1 MSFAWLGSIHLMPA
15 SQQDQ
20 PNRKQKKKK
29 IENLGLD
36 RSLFSSF
43 SLNW

>member
-20 PNRKQKKKK
+20 PKK
-29 IENLGLD
+29 IGNLGLD